1 MDTAQMTTSIQEAV
15 ALAPKKPGVYVI
27 SDARGGTLYVGKA
40 RFLRD
45 RLRQWF
51 GPAPKHSPWAER
63 MVQLAAR
70 VEYVVTDS
78 EVEALILEQNFI
90 KQHKPLFNIKLADD
104 KTYPYLKVTVEQP
117 FPTLKIVRELPKQ
130 AKYHDP
136 KKKAVLAAG
145 KGRFFGPYASAG
157 SMRRTIRIIQELFQI
172 ATCNRVLDGTRR
184 GSPCLLY
191 HIGRCMAPCTGTVS
205 AKEYREAVNQAIRF
219 LEGKQDKV
227 IADLERQMRQAS
239 DALEFERAARLR
251 DKLNAVRRVIQEQ
264 KITSTEHRD
273 QDVLG
278 IALEANTACVQT
290 FGIRNGRLVEQE
302 HFMLRDV
309 SGHAPG
315 EVLESFIKRHY
326 AQAAHVPKVVLVSR
340 DVEDAFVLE
349 QWLSDMRGTAVRL
362 YRPQRGEKRRLVE
375 LADRN
380 AEDALRAELNTQA
393 ERKLRAS
400 RVLSELQSVLNLPA
414 PPHRIECFDISNTS
428 GREAVGS
435 MVVFENAEPLRFGY
449 RRFKM
454 RSTEGRPDD
463 YAMLRE
469 MLSRRFEAARAKD
482 PKFAALPDLV
492 VVDGGKGQLGCALE
506 VLSKMGFGH
515 LPVAGL
521 AKEFEQIYVPGQSQ
535 PIALPRHSPALQ
547 LLQHVRDEA
556 HRFAITY
563 HRGRRAKRKTRSAL
577 DGIPGIGP
585 ARRKSLLRKFGS
597 LKRMRDAS
605 VDELAA
611 VRGMTRPAAEAV
623 WSAMHRDNGQAT
635 TV

>member
-1 MDTAQMTTSIQEAV
+1 M
-15 ALAPKKPGVYVI
+15 I
-27 SDARGGTLYVGKA
+27 SDAQGGTLYVGKA
-40 RFLRD
+40 RSLRA

-90 KQHKPLFNIKLADD
+90 KQYKPLFNIKLADD
-104 KTYPYLKVTVEQP
+104 KTYPYLKLNVDAP
-117 FPTLKIVRELPKQ
+117 YPTLKVVRELPKH

-136 KKKAVLAAG
+136 KKKMVLAAS
-145 KGRFFGPYASAG
+145 KGRFFGPYASVG

-172 ATCNRVLDGTRR
+172 ATCNRVLDGTRTS
-184 GSPCLLY
+184 SPCLLY
-191 HIGRCMAPCTGTVS
+191 HIGRCMGPCTGTVS
-205 AKEYREAVNQAIRF
+205 PEEYREAVDQAIRF
-219 LEGKQDKV
+219 LEGKQDKL
-227 IADLERQMRQAS
+227 IAALERQMAQAAE
-239 DALEFERAARLR
+239 ALQFERAARLR
-251 DKLNAVRRVIQEQ
+251 DKLNAIRRVIQEQ
-264 KITSTEHRD
+264 KITSTKHRD

-278 IALEANTACVQT
+278 VALEENTACVQT
-290 FGIRNGRLVEQE
+290 FGIRSGRLVEQE

-309 SGHAPG
+309 SGHDPG

-340 DVEDAFVLE
+340 DVEDAPLLE
-349 QWLSDMRGTAVRL
+349 QWLSDLRGTAVRL

-375 LADRN
+375 LADTN
-380 AEDALRAELNTQA
+380 AGDALRAELNTQA
-393 ERKLRAS
+393 ERRLRAS
-400 RVLSELQSVLNLPA
+400 RVLSELQSILNLPA
-414 PPHRIECFDISNTS
+414 PPRRVECFDISNTS

-435 MVVFENAEPLRFGY
+435 MVVFEDAEPLRSGY

-454 RSTEGRPDD
+454 RATEGRPDD
-463 YAMLRE
+463 YAMMRE
-469 MLSRRFEAARAKD
+469 MLSRRFEAARVKD

-506 VLSKMGFGH
+506 VLSKTGFGH

-521 AKEFEQIYVPGQSQ
+521 AKEFEQIYVPAQSQ
-535 PIALPRHSPALQ
+535 PITLPRHSPALQ
-547 LLQHVRDEA
+547 LLQHLRDEA
-556 HRFAITY
+556 HRFAVTY
-563 HRGRRAKRKTRSAL
+563 HRKRRAKRKTRSVL
-577 DGIPGIGP
+577 DNVPGIGP

-597 LKRMRDAS
+597 LKRMREAS

-611 VRGMTRPAAEAV
+611 TPGMTRPVAEAV
-623 WSAMHRDNGQAT
+623 WEALHEDNGQAA